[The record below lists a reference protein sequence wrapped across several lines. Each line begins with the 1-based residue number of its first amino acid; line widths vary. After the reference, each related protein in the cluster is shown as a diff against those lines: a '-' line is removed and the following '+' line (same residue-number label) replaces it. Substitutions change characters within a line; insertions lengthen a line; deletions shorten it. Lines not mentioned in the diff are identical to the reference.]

1 MGKYSSVSFKTPWNM
16 ITFTYSYFM
25 RPWRHWLFKI
35 CQIFFVSIVCL
46 SIVAGWTVNNRSVA
60 LYSFFSQRIRLFIS
74 WHTQTGGYQ
83 NWFFNYTTY
92 TSCKCKWSF
101 WSRVIDRCWI
111 DLPLNLSVSLQIH
124 FTGGVLDCLLDV
136 VGVFGG
142 WGSFWWEYRE
152 WKNISCFKLSNIIIF
167 LYWLLN
173 IIWFVTCK
181 PLITTSNY
189 HEHCTSSVR
198 LYAFLCILLSVIILK
213 YSLKLCQ
220 ISVIMRIKL

>member
-1 MGKYSSVSFKTPWNM
+1 MKFLVTS
-16 ITFTYSYFM
+16 
-25 RPWRHWLFKI
+25 
-35 CQIFFVSIVCL
+35 
-46 SIVAGWTVNNRSVA
+46 NRS
-60 LYSFFSQRIRLFIS
+60 LL
-74 WHTQTGGYQ
+74 
-83 NWFFNYTTY
+83 NWFAFKFKCF
-92 TSCKCKWSF
+92 TSNTF
-101 WSRVIDRCWI
+101 YGG
-111 DLPLNLSVSLQIH
+111 
-124 FTGGVLDCLLDV
+124 GGVLDCLLDV

-181 PLITTSNY
+181 PLITTSKY